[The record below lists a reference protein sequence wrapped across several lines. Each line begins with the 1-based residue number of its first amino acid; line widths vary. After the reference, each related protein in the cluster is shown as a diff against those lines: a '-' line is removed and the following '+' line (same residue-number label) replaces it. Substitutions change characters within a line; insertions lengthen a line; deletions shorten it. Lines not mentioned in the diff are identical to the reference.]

1 MRNRLNKL
9 SYFLKIA
16 SEDEDPITSKSRLD
30 RLDHLL
36 KLASKLGPEN
46 KRSPYKAIFKV
57 AGEFEG
63 QCKIY
68 NVEEDYEGEAL
79 EEEGLDYYKILDDIE
94 NLFEAVGIR
103 ISRNEGFYE
112 ACINQDGKVMGASV
126 LSKEI
131 YNGEPKL
138 RFSVAVSPEAQGK
151 GVGRF
156 LTESIV
162 NENKAEWAI
171 EAWVVNPNMAKLLE
185 TLGFEVLGGGDW
197 SQHNPIMELPG
208 SGSLGWLN

>member
-68 NVEEDYEGEAL
+68 NVEEDSEGEAL

-112 ACINQDGKVMGASV
+112 ACISPDKKVMGASV

-131 YNGEPKL
+131 YDGEPKL
-138 RFSVAVSPEAQGK
+138 RFSVAVSPEAQNK
-151 GVGRF
+151 GIGRF

-185 TLGFEVLGGGDW
+185 SLGFEVQGGGEW

-208 SGSLGWLN
+208 SGSLDWLN